1 MIKLV
6 KRAQENDAE
15 AFIQLM
21 ELCKVNMYK
30 VAKAYLH
37 NEEDAADA
45 VADTI
50 LTCFEKIQ
58 DLRQPKYFKTWMIR
72 ILINT
77 CNDMIKQR
85 RRDCPIEEYLE
96 IPVEDRERQNVEFLE
111 TLNKIDEKY
120 RIVLVLYYVEGFS
133 IKEIAKL
140 LDMKEVTV
148 KARLQRG
155 RKRYAEQIDIK
166 IMYAGR

>member
-1 MIKLV
+1 MLKLV
-6 KRAQENDAE
+6 KKAQENDAE

-21 ELCKVNMYK
+21 ELNKVNMYK
-30 VAKAYLH
+30 IARCYLH
-37 NEEDAADA
+37 NEDDAADA

-58 DLRQPKYFKTWMIR
+58 DLREPKYFKTWITR

-77 CNDMIKQR
+77 CNDMLKQKKLS
-85 RRDCPIEEYLE
+85 CSMEEYVE
-96 IPVEDRERQNVEFLE
+96 IPVEDKEKQNIEFLE

-120 RIVLVLYYVEGFS
+120 RVVLTLYYVEGFS
-133 IKEIAKL
+133 VREIAEL
-140 LDMKEVTV
+140 LDLKEVTV

-155 RKRYAEQIDIK
+155 RRRYAEQMDMK
-166 IMYAGR
+166 VMYAGR